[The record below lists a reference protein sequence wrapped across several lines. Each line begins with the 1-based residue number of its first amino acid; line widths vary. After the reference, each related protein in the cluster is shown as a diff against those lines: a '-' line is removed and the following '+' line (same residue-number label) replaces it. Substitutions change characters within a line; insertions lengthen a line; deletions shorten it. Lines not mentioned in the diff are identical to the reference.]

1 MDDVRE
7 GDDEAAEAVTIMTT
21 EQYID
26 AVISR
31 MPAATPRRAQIATE
45 LRGHIAERV
54 ANGTLLDEVLRQL
67 GEPAALADSYLAEV
81 ALTVAPHGRRILAK
95 LVDVVLVLLLIAAIA
110 LLIAG
115 LTAVKMGE
123 EFVWL
128 ALMASFIIGGILA
141 ALYTIVLEWRYGYT
155 AGKYLCGLLVV
166 RESGARISFGQ
177 SVVRQLPAALQ
188 VGWVDAMFAL
198 FTDKRQRAFELL
210 SKTRV
215 VADGHAESEQPALAR
230 ES

>member
-1 MDDVRE
+1 
-7 GDDEAAEAVTIMTT
+7 MTT

-31 MPAATPRRAQIATE
+31 MPDATPRRAQIATE

-54 ANGTLLDEVLRQL
+54 ANGTPLDEVLRQL
-67 GEPAALADSYLAEV
+67 GDPAALADSYLAEV

-95 LVDVVLVLLLIAAIA
+95 LVDVVLIILLIAALA
-110 LLIAG
+110 LLGAG
-115 LTAVKMGE
+115 LTALNVGE
-123 EFVWL
+123 ELVWL
-128 ALMASFIIGGILA
+128 ALMVSFIIGGILA

-177 SVVRQLPAALQ
+177 SIVRQLPVFLQ
-188 VGWVDAMFAL
+188 VGWIDAAFAL
-198 FTDKRQRAFELL
+198 FTDRRQRAFELL
-210 SKTRV
+210 SKTRL
-215 VADGHAESEQPALAR
+215 VALEPGESQQPVLAR

>member
-1 MDDVRE
+1 
-7 GDDEAAEAVTIMTT
+7 MTT

-26 AVISR
+26 AVIGR

-54 ANGTLLDEVLRQL
+54 ANGTPLDEVLRQL
-67 GEPAALADSYLAEV
+67 GDPAALADSYLAEV
-81 ALTVAPHGRRILAK
+81 TLTVAPHGRRILAK
-95 LVDVVLVLLLIAAIA
+95 LVDVVLVVLLIATLA
-110 LLIAG
+110 LLGAG
-115 LTAVKMGE
+115 LTALKVGE
-123 EFVWL
+123 ELVWL
-128 ALMASFIIGGILA
+128 ALMVSVIIGGILA

-177 SVVRQLPAALQ
+177 SVVRQLPVFLQ
-188 VGWVDAMFAL
+188 VGWIDAAFAL
-198 FTDKRQRAFELL
+198 FTDRRQRAFELL
-210 SKTRV
+210 SKTRL
-215 VADGHAESEQPALAR
+215 VALEPGESQQPVLAR

>member
-7 GDDEAAEAVTIMTT
+7 GDDEAAEAVNIMTT

-215 VADGHAESEQPALAR
+215 VADGHAASEQPALAR